1 MQLSLSHPLSAQL
14 AHYRDM
20 RPSIVYKQPSVNLA
34 IPSHPIPSPSTNSPP
49 QAFLETLQRLF
60 LFPLHLLLKRLYPL
74 PLPLPRLDLR
84 PLIPRSTLLFFLSVL
99 AGNCIYRE
107 EPTFCSRHL
116 NFALLI
122 SANISPVPPS
132 AVASPRLPHS
142 LTILSTSTP
151 TSRSRP
157 AMVNIVSSSSSGSWC
172 STNESRRG
180 WVNAAGG
187 GSSVGRSREV

>member
-1 MQLSLSHPLSAQL
+1 M
-14 AHYRDM
+14 
-20 RPSIVYKQPSVNLA
+20 NLA
-34 IPSHPIPSPSTNSPP
+34 ILSHPIPSLSTNSLP
-49 QAFLETLQRLF
+49 QAFLETSQRL
-60 LFPLHLLLKRLYPL
+60 LLLPLHLLLKRLY

-84 PLIPRSTLLFFLSVL
+84 PLIPRSTLLFFLSAP

-107 EPTFCSRHL
+107 GPTFCSRHL
-116 NFALLI
+116 NFAFLI
-122 SANISPVPPS
+122 STNISSAPPS
-132 AVASPRLPHS
+132 VVVSPRLPHS
-142 LTILSTSTP
+142 LAILSTSTP

-180 WVNAAGG
+180 WVNAVGG